1 MTFKNRDG
9 GLRLGEMERDCL
21 IAYGARWVFSQYVNS
36 YGGGSVAEWLE
47 HRTWNPEVWV
57 QVPFWPPSSSCFSVD
72 SRSPLGHLPPV
83 GIPKRIMFMNL
94 WLIITVIHK
103 TWAVVKLKTEKNSG
117 LNGIRTHDLCD
128 TCTVLYQLSYQAI
141 WELVTLWVH
150 NIHVQV
156 EECKWISERSYIW
169 TA

>member
-47 HRTWNPEVWV
+47 HRTWNPEMWV

-72 SRSPLGHLPPV
+72 SRS
-83 GIPKRIMFMNL
+83 
-94 WLIITVIHK
+94 
-103 TWAVVKLKTEKNSG
+103 
-117 LNGIRTHDLCD
+117 TH
-128 TCTVLYQLSYQAI
+128 Q
-141 WELVTLWVH
+141 LVTSRLWGFVS
-150 NIHVQV
+150 
-156 EECKWISERSYIW
+156 ELCLWIYTQNLSSCEIKDWKKFRPERDSNPFRFFACLW
-169 TA
+169 TLTSSRSTKHAKKNFAKIQPSWPNKLGQ